1 MFKTNAMAEPV
12 LSVLLAYN
20 RTLLCIITEYIQATQ
35 NVTYA
40 FKDQTE
46 SSVQNNTLP
55 CTEPDDQQKKSR
67 IPGAVHAKQIIL
79 L

>member
-40 FKDQTE
+40 FKD
-46 SSVQNNTLP
+46 
-55 CTEPDDQQKKSR
+55 
-67 IPGAVHAKQIIL
+67 
-79 L
+79 